1 MYFHLVWGNLYI
13 TIHGLQGVIIMKL
26 KIILFVFLLIT
37 IPGCSNQVGGD
48 YLFNHIDQL
57 EQAIDQS
64 NWDEVLLQ
72 SEELKDIYEDSKWK
86 IQLIGD
92 EDEYEGLYQSIN
104 NLIAVVKEKDTTN
117 ARLQLASIK
126 SILEDIYS
134 L

>member
-1 MYFHLVWGNLYI
+1 MGNLHI
-13 TIHGLQGVIIMKL
+13 TIHGIQGELEMKQ
-26 KIILFVFLLIT
+26 KIILFVFLFIT
-37 IPGCSNQVGGD
+37 VPGCSNQVGGD
-48 YLFNHIDQL
+48 YFFNHIDQI

-64 NWDEVLLQ
+64 NWDKVSFQ
-72 SEELKDIYEDSKWK
+72 ADALKDIYENNKWK

-104 NLIAVVKEKDTTN
+104 NFIAVVKEQDTTN
-117 ARLQLASIK
+117 ARLQLATVK